1 MRTAHFFKLSD
12 EDMRLLLDS
21 TSDEIFL
28 SDMQGDIIYVNQQ
41 ACNSLGYS
49 LEEFLQFNIRDIKS
63 DRYSVKVDKNREL
76 LQEFGELVFE
86 SEHRCKSGEVVPV
99 ELKSKIVE
107 INGEKVVLSVSRNT
121 EDRKRLERKL
131 LSVIIQTEEKERER
145 FSKDMHDGL
154 GPLLSAIKLYVNE
167 LDSGD
172 MDPGERKAFVK
183 HINELIDEAVVST
196 RTISNN
202 LMPRVIHEY
211 GISKAIAS
219 FCNKINQTNQIKIRY
234 SEEGIPLNLDQNIQL
249 ILFRVI
255 SELINNTLKHAQAS
269 LVDVHLHMDEKHI
282 KLDFSDNGVGFD
294 VSGVLQDKN
303 TGIGLKNIMSR
314 ISSIKGRME
323 LFSEKGK
330 GFRIEI
336 EIDI

>member
-1 MRTAHFFKLSD
+1 MSTNNYLKLSD

-21 TSDEIFL
+21 TSDELFL
-28 SDMQGDIIYVNQQ
+28 SNMQGDILYVNKQ
-41 ACNSLGYS
+41 ACISLGYS
-49 LEEFLQFNIRDIKS
+49 LEEFTQLNIRDIKS
-63 DRYSVKVDKNREL
+63 DRYSLKVDRNRQM
-76 LQEFGELVFE
+76 LQESGELVFE
-86 SEHRCKSGEVVPV
+86 SEHKCKSGEIVPV
-99 ELKSKIVE
+99 ELKSRIVE

-131 LSVIIQTEEKERER
+131 LSVVIQTEEKERER

-167 LDSGD
+167 LDSD
-172 MDPGERKAFVK
+172 EMDPGERKAFVK
-183 HINELIDEAVVST
+183 HINELIDDAVVST

-211 GISKAIAS
+211 GISKAVTS
-219 FCNKINQTNQIKIRY
+219 FCNKINQTNQLKINY
-234 SEEGIPLNLDQNIQL
+234 VEEGIPLDLDPNIQL

-255 SELINNTLKHAQAS
+255 SELINNTLKHAQATEVAIF
-269 LVDVHLHMDEKHI
+269 LRMDSKHI

-303 TGIGLKNIMSR
+303 TGIGLKSIMSR

-336 EIDI
+336 EIDT